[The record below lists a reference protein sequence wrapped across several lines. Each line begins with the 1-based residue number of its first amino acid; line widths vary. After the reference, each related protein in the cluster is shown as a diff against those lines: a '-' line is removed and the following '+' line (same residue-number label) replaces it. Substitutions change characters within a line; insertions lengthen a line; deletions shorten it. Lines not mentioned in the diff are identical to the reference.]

1 MKQPLRYAL
10 AIVAGIV
17 TAMLLVAIIENAG
30 HSAYPPPPGLDFADK
45 EAVGAYVEALPMG
58 ALAYVLGAWLIG
70 TFGGG
75 VVAGVLAGS
84 GSRLFPGV
92 VGAVMLAAVIANLI
106 MIPHPV
112 WFALVGVFGTIVAAF
127 MAGDTSRRFLGK
139 PE

>member
-17 TAMLLVAIIENAG
+17 TAMLLVNIIEGIG
-30 HSAYPPPPGLDFADK
+30 HRAYPPPPGLDFADQ
-45 EAVGAYVEALPMG
+45 EAMKVYIEALPMG
-58 ALAYVLGAWLIG
+58 ALGYVLASWIIG
-70 TFGGG
+70 TYGGG
-75 VVAGVLAGS
+75 VVAGVIART
-84 GSRLFPGV
+84 GSRLFPGI

-127 MAGDTSRRFLGK
+127 MAGDTSLRFLGK